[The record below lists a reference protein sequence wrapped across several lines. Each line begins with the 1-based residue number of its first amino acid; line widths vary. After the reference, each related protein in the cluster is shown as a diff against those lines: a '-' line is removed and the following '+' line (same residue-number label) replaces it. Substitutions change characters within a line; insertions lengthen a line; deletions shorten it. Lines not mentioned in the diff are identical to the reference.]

1 MDEKYKNPDSF
12 TLMDFKSDL
21 DSTRPNAMTKP
32 FNRDVLILWPDI
44 PPCDKRTLDDIC
56 GGDPDFARR
65 FMALCGM
72 HLEMRVNELVT
83 TAGEEPIRTG
93 IESGG
98 GLASAKTA
106 CNEMLRSL
114 KLRHQIAAS
123 EDGKVYPVALDGKDA
138 RLLREDWLRLA
149 DDDLT
154 VDANRVRYSSE
165 FFSVLHDL
173 YAGGTERR
181 QKLLKLA
188 KAAQHYALAMREMR
202 RMPKD
207 MKQQP
212 GGAAGVRATFEAEAR
227 KFCVHWLAAGHLH
240 KGYGFHL
247 WASCATL
254 FEKWGCMELIAQTA
268 MEGTVGKLG
277 RIMPRIK
284 LHAAGRY
291 SEDTLAGGEE
301 DRQREL
307 AKRRAG
313 VRSTEQAVY
322 DELCM
327 ESWNAEYE
335 FLPCRKRTH
344 NHQYTMREVHKLLD
358 RAIHEGRVMAYE
370 DYRTYWQ
377 RYMGYTMAWCF
388 LKGRAKVLGSR
399 EAVAGLRHSA
409 MRRTY
414 GAELLAEYHRYYQ
427 RFPMRKPGEA
437 VDTLR
442 DAQAQRWRKADYRE
456 RIRVARAALE

>member
-1 MDEKYKNPDSF
+1 
-12 TLMDFKSDL
+12 
-21 DSTRPNAMTKP
+21 
-32 FNRDVLILWPDI
+32 
-44 PPCDKRTLDDIC
+44 
-56 GGDPDFARR
+56 
-65 FMALCGM
+65 
-72 HLEMRVNELVT
+72 
-83 TAGEEPIRTG
+83 
-93 IESGG
+93 
-98 GLASAKTA
+98 
-106 CNEMLRSL
+106 
-114 KLRHQIAAS
+114 
-123 EDGKVYPVALDGKDA
+123 
-138 RLLREDWLRLA
+138 
-149 DDDLT
+149 
-154 VDANRVRYSSE
+154 
-165 FFSVLHDL
+165 
-173 YAGGTERR
+173 
-181 QKLLKLA
+181 
-188 KAAQHYALAMREMR
+188 
-202 RMPKD
+202 
-207 MKQQP
+207 
-212 GGAAGVRATFEAEAR
+212 
-227 KFCVHWLAAGHLH
+227 
-240 KGYGFHL
+240 
-247 WASCATL
+247 
-254 FEKWGCMELIAQTA
+254 MELIAQTA

-427 RFPMRKPGEA
+427 RFPMRKPGRLSIPCVTRKHSGGARRIIVSGLGSRARRWSEREGWCERRGAPRARRSA
-437 VDTLR
+437 VAPPPRSQDHNRGAPTL
-442 DAQAQRWRKADYRE
+442 ASP
-456 RIRVARAALE
+456 